1 MGMHISHAHTVQP
14 RRWTWFF
21 RTFFEINRAMV
32 HENSR
37 KTGGTETDVQ
47 HGNIKLT
54 EKRNDMEP
62 KLKKELQKILTA
74 LAIFFA
80 MMLVDKTGLCPQIF
94 AHRLPSLIAYLI
106 PYLLCGY
113 DVVRKALLGIR
124 NRQPMDESLLMFVA
138 TIGAFATGENSEAVA
153 VMAFYLV
160 GEWFQKYALGKSRK
174 NIASLMDIVPEEAN
188 VERADGSIETVDPD
202 DVEIGDI
209 LVIKPGEKIPVDAEV
224 LSGESMVNTAALTGE
239 SVPRSVHPG
248 EAVIS
253 GCINGEGLLRVRAT
267 KAFEDSTVSKILELV
282 ENASEKKSKTENFIT
297 RFARV
302 YTPIVVYSAIALAI
316 IPSILTRDPATWIYR
331 ACTFLVVSCPCAL
344 VISVPLA
351 FFGGIGAASSNGVLV
366 KGSNYLELLSHLHTV
381 VSDKTGTLTEGNFQ
395 VSEVLPAPGVEKAE
409 LLRMAALAEGMST
422 HPIAK
427 SIRDAY
433 VATVSVMGGSEASS
447 TAAVADGSETL
458 AVTPSSS
465 VTDSKTGTA
474 ATVSATGASLV
485 TDTVNVSGQ
494 GLIATLPG
502 RRIFVGN
509 AKLMQAYGIDFTE
522 ATNAAATVSYVAVE
536 EDRRSAD
543 ASAAAAVAGNLTGSD
558 GADGG
563 SIGTGKEKG
572 SIRFLGA
579 ILIRDQLKPEAKDA
593 IAEMKREGVQSVVM
607 LTGDRKAVGEA
618 VGQELGLDYVYTDL
632 LPQEKVEKVEALLT
646 ELDRHGRQQDRAELA
661 FIGDGINDAPVL
673 ARADVGIAMGSMG
686 SDAAIEAADVVIMD
700 DDLTR
705 IPIVIRIAR
714 RTVAI
719 STQNIVF
726 ALFVKILILI
736 LTAFGLTNMWIAVFG
751 DVGVAV
757 LCILNSMRLLTIK
770 RTI

>member
-1 MGMHISHAHTVQP
+1 M
-14 RRWTWFF
+14 
-21 RTFFEINRAMV
+21 
-32 HENSR
+32 
-37 KTGGTETDVQ
+37 
-47 HGNIKLT
+47 
-54 EKRNDMEP
+54 
-62 KLKKELQKILTA
+62 
-74 LAIFFA
+74 
-80 MMLVDKTGLCPQIF
+80 
-94 AHRLPSLIAYLI
+94 
-106 PYLLCGY
+106 
-113 DVVRKALLGIR
+113 
-124 NRQPMDESLLMFVA
+124 
-138 TIGAFATGENSEAVA
+138 
-153 VMAFYLV
+153 
-160 GEWFQKYALGKSRK
+160 
-174 NIASLMDIVPEEAN
+174 
-188 VERADGSIETVDPD
+188 
-202 DVEIGDI
+202 
-209 LVIKPGEKIPVDAEV
+209 IKPGEKIPVDAEV

-248 EAVIS
+248 EDVIS

-395 VSEVLPAPGVEKAE
+395 VSEVLPAPGIEKAE

-433 VATVSVMGGSEASS
+433 AAEVPGTEIN
-447 TAAVADGSETL
+447 TA
-458 AVTPSSS
+458 
-465 VTDSKTGTA
+465 
-474 ATVSATGASLV
+474 LV

-543 ASAAAAVAGNLTGSD
+543 ASAAAA
-558 GADGG
+558 
-563 SIGTGKEKG
+563 
-572 SIRFLGA
+572 
-579 ILIRDQLKPEAKDA
+579 
-593 IAEMKREGVQSVVM
+593 
-607 LTGDRKAVGEA
+607 
-618 VGQELGLDYVYTDL
+618 
-632 LPQEKVEKVEALLT
+632 
-646 ELDRHGRQQDRAELA
+646 
-661 FIGDGINDAPVL
+661 
-673 ARADVGIAMGSMG
+673 
-686 SDAAIEAADVVIMD
+686 AA
-700 DDLTR
+700 
-705 IPIVIRIAR
+705 
-714 RTVAI
+714 
-719 STQNIVF
+719 
-726 ALFVKILILI
+726 
-736 LTAFGLTNMWIAVFG
+736 
-751 DVGVAV
+751 
-757 LCILNSMRLLTIK
+757 
-770 RTI
+770 

>member
-1 MGMHISHAHTVQP
+1 
-14 RRWTWFF
+14 
-21 RTFFEINRAMV
+21 
-32 HENSR
+32 
-37 KTGGTETDVQ
+37 
-47 HGNIKLT
+47 
-54 EKRNDMEP
+54 MEP

-80 MMLVDKTGLCPQIF
+80 MMVVDKTGLCPLIF

-239 SVPRSVHPG
+239 SVPRSVHAG

-433 VATVSVMGGSEASS
+433 AAEVSGTEIN
-447 TAAVADGSETL
+447 TA
-458 AVTPSSS
+458 
-465 VTDSKTGTA
+465 
-474 ATVSATGASLV
+474 LV

-536 EDRRSAD
+536 EDRQSAD

-593 IAEMKREGVQSVVM
+593 IAEMKREGVQNVVM

-618 VGQELGLDYVYTDL
+618 VGKELGLDHVYTDL
-632 LPQEKVEKVEALLT
+632 LPLDKVEKVEALLT

-661 FIGDGINDAPVL
+661 FVGDGINDAPVL

-686 SDAAIEAADVVIMD
+686 SDAAIEAADIVIMD
-700 DDLTR
+700 DDLAR

-726 ALFVKILILI
+726 ALFVKILILV

>member
-1 MGMHISHAHTVQP
+1 
-14 RRWTWFF
+14 
-21 RTFFEINRAMV
+21 
-32 HENSR
+32 
-37 KTGGTETDVQ
+37 
-47 HGNIKLT
+47 
-54 EKRNDMEP
+54 MEP

-80 MMLVDKTGLCPQIF
+80 MMVVDKTGLCPLIF

-395 VSEVLPAPGVEKAE
+395 VSEVLPASGVEKAE

-433 VATVSVMGGSEASS
+433 AAEVPGTEIN
-447 TAAVADGSETL
+447 TA
-458 AVTPSSS
+458 
-465 VTDSKTGTA
+465 
-474 ATVSATGASLV
+474 LV

-522 ATNAAATVSYVAVE
+522 AANAAATVSYVAVE

-726 ALFVKILILI
+726 ALFVKILILV

>member
-1 MGMHISHAHTVQP
+1 
-14 RRWTWFF
+14 
-21 RTFFEINRAMV
+21 
-32 HENSR
+32 
-37 KTGGTETDVQ
+37 
-47 HGNIKLT
+47 
-54 EKRNDMEP
+54 MEP

-80 MMLVDKTGLCPQIF
+80 MMVVDKTGLCPLIF

-113 DVVRKALLGIR
+113 DVVRKALLGIK
-124 NRQPMDESLLMFVA
+124 NRQPMDEALLMFVA

-209 LVIKPGEKIPVDAEV
+209 LVIRPGEKIPVDAEV

-395 VSEVLPAPGVEKAE
+395 VSEVLPAAGVEKTE
-409 LLRMAALAEGMST
+409 LLHMAALAEGMST

-433 VATVSVMGGSEASS
+433 TAEAAN
-447 TAAVADGSETL
+447 TEINT
-458 AVTPSSS
+458 
-465 VTDSKTGTA
+465 
-474 ATVSATGASLV
+474 SLV

-502 RRIFVGN
+502 HRIFVGN

-522 ATNAAATVSYVAVE
+522 ETNAAATVSYVAVE
-536 EDRRSAD
+536 ENSSLPAD
-543 ASAAAAVAGNLTGSD
+543 TSSAAGQPAGSD
-558 GADGG
+558 GAAVG
-563 SIGTGKEKG
+563 SIGAGKEKG
-572 SIRFLGA
+572 GIRYLGA

-593 IAEMKREGVQSVVM
+593 IAEMKREGVQNVVM

-632 LPQEKVEKVEALLT
+632 LPQEKVEKVEVLLT
-646 ELDRHGRQQDRAELA
+646 ELDHHGRQQDRAELA

-686 SDAAIEAADVVIMD
+686 SDAAIEAADIVIMD
-700 DDLTR
+700 DDLAR

-726 ALFVKILILI
+726 ALFVKILILV

>member
-1 MGMHISHAHTVQP
+1 
-14 RRWTWFF
+14 
-21 RTFFEINRAMV
+21 
-32 HENSR
+32 
-37 KTGGTETDVQ
+37 
-47 HGNIKLT
+47 
-54 EKRNDMEP
+54 MEP

-80 MMLVDKTGLCPQIF
+80 MMVVDKTGLCPLIF
-94 AHRLPSLIAYLI
+94 AHRLPSLFAYLI

-239 SVPRSVHPG
+239 SVPRSVHAG

-433 VATVSVMGGSEASS
+433 VAEVPGAEIN
-447 TAAVADGSETL
+447 TA
-458 AVTPSSS
+458 
-465 VTDSKTGTA
+465 
-474 ATVSATGASLV
+474 LV

-509 AKLMQAYGIDFTE
+509 AKLMQAYDIDFTE

-536 EDRRSAD
+536 EERRSAD
-543 ASAAAAVAGNLTGSD
+543 TSAAAAVGGNLTGSD

-572 SIRFLGA
+572 SIRYLGA

-618 VGQELGLDYVYTDL
+618 VGQELGLDCVYTEL

-726 ALFVKILILI
+726 ALLVKILILI

>member
-1 MGMHISHAHTVQP
+1 
-14 RRWTWFF
+14 
-21 RTFFEINRAMV
+21 
-32 HENSR
+32 
-37 KTGGTETDVQ
+37 
-47 HGNIKLT
+47 
-54 EKRNDMEP
+54 MEP

-80 MMLVDKTGLCPQIF
+80 MMLVDKTGLCQLIF

-113 DVVRKALLGIR
+113 DVVRKAILGIK
-124 NRQPMDESLLMFVA
+124 NRQPMDEALLMFVA

-209 LVIKPGEKIPVDAEV
+209 LVIRPGEKIPVDAKV

-395 VSEVLPAPGVEKAE
+395 VSEVLPAPGVEKTE

-433 VATVSVMGGSEASS
+433 AAEAAVSGTTESSATSAAASS
-447 TAAVADGSETL
+447 SSESGAETE
-458 AVTPSSS
+458 A
-465 VTDSKTGTA
+465 KTGSA
-474 ATVSATGASLV
+474 ADSASASASLV

-522 ATNAAATVSYVAVE
+522 ATNAAATVSYVA
-536 EDRRSAD
+536 ED
-543 ASAAAAVAGNLTGSD
+543 
-558 GADGG
+558 
-563 SIGTGKEKG
+563 K
-572 SIRFLGA
+572 RFLGA

-593 IAEMKREGVQSVVM
+593 IAEMKREGVQNVVM

-618 VGQELGLDYVYTDL
+618 VGQELGLDHVYTDL
-632 LPQEKVEKVEALLT
+632 LPQDKVEKVEELLA
-646 ELDRHGRQQDRAELA
+646 ELDHHGRQQDKAELA

-700 DDLTR
+700 DDLAR
-705 IPIVIRIAR
+705 IPIVIRIAC

-726 ALFVKILILI
+726 ALFVKILILV

>member
-1 MGMHISHAHTVQP
+1 
-14 RRWTWFF
+14 
-21 RTFFEINRAMV
+21 
-32 HENSR
+32 
-37 KTGGTETDVQ
+37 
-47 HGNIKLT
+47 
-54 EKRNDMEP
+54 MEP

-80 MMLVDKTGLCPQIF
+80 MMVVDKTGLCPLIF

-433 VATVSVMGGSEASS
+433 AAEVSGTEIN
-447 TAAVADGSETL
+447 TA
-458 AVTPSSS
+458 
-465 VTDSKTGTA
+465 
-474 ATVSATGASLV
+474 LV

-509 AKLMQAYGIDFTE
+509 AKLMQAYGIDFAE
-522 ATNAAATVSYVAVE
+522 AINAAATVSYVAVE
-536 EDRRSAD
+536 EDRQSAE
-543 ASAAAAVAGNLTGSD
+543 ASAVAAVAGNLTGSD

-593 IAEMKREGVQSVVM
+593 IAELVEG
-607 LTGDRKAVGEA
+607 
-618 VGQELGLDYVYTDL
+618 
-632 LPQEKVEKVEALLT
+632 
-646 ELDRHGRQQDRAELA
+646 
-661 FIGDGINDAPVL
+661 
-673 ARADVGIAMGSMG
+673 
-686 SDAAIEAADVVIMD
+686 
-700 DDLTR
+700 
-705 IPIVIRIAR
+705 
-714 RTVAI
+714 
-719 STQNIVF
+719 
-726 ALFVKILILI
+726 
-736 LTAFGLTNMWIAVFG
+736 
-751 DVGVAV
+751 
-757 LCILNSMRLLTIK
+757 
-770 RTI
+770 

>member
-1 MGMHISHAHTVQP
+1 
-14 RRWTWFF
+14 
-21 RTFFEINRAMV
+21 
-32 HENSR
+32 
-37 KTGGTETDVQ
+37 
-47 HGNIKLT
+47 
-54 EKRNDMEP
+54 MEP

-80 MMLVDKTGLCPQIF
+80 MMVVDKTGLCPLIF

-395 VSEVLPAPGVEKAE
+395 VSEVLPAPGAEKAE

-433 VATVSVMGGSEASS
+433 AAEVPGTEIN
-447 TAAVADGSETL
+447 TA
-458 AVTPSSS
+458 
-465 VTDSKTGTA
+465 
-474 ATVSATGASLV
+474 LV

-536 EDRRSAD
+536 ENRRSAD
-543 ASAAAAVAGNLTGSD
+543 ASTAAAAAGNLMGSD

-572 SIRFLGA
+572 SIRYLGA

-646 ELDRHGRQQDRAELA
+646 ELDHHGRQQDRAELA

-726 ALFVKILILI
+726 ALFVKILILV

-757 LCILNSMRLLTIK
+757 LCILNSMRLLAIK

>member
-1 MGMHISHAHTVQP
+1 
-14 RRWTWFF
+14 
-21 RTFFEINRAMV
+21 
-32 HENSR
+32 
-37 KTGGTETDVQ
+37 
-47 HGNIKLT
+47 
-54 EKRNDMEP
+54 MEP

-80 MMLVDKTGLCPQIF
+80 MMVVDKTGLCPLIF

-433 VATVSVMGGSEASS
+433 AAEVPGTEIN
-447 TAAVADGSETL
+447 TA
-458 AVTPSSS
+458 
-465 VTDSKTGTA
+465 
-474 ATVSATGASLV
+474 LV

-543 ASAAAAVAGNLTGSD
+543 ASAVAAVAGNLTGSD
-558 GADGG
+558 GAGGG

-579 ILIRDQLKPEAKDA
+579 ILIRDQLKPEAKEA

-646 ELDRHGRQQDRAELA
+646 ELDHHGRQQDRAELA

-726 ALFVKILILI
+726 ALLVKILILI

>member
-1 MGMHISHAHTVQP
+1 
-14 RRWTWFF
+14 
-21 RTFFEINRAMV
+21 
-32 HENSR
+32 
-37 KTGGTETDVQ
+37 
-47 HGNIKLT
+47 
-54 EKRNDMEP
+54 MEP

-113 DVVRKALLGIR
+113 DVVRKAILGIK

-209 LVIKPGEKIPVDAEV
+209 LVIRPGEKIPVDAEV

-248 EAVIS
+248 ETVIS

-302 YTPIVVYSAIALAI
+302 YTPIVVYAAIALAI
-316 IPSILTRDPATWIYR
+316 VPSILTRDPATWIYR

-395 VSEVLPAPGVEKAE
+395 VSEVLPAPGVEKTE

-433 VATVSVMGGSEASS
+433 AAEAATSGTTESS
-447 TAAVADGSETL
+447 ATSAVAS
-458 AVTPSSS
+458 PSSES
-465 VTDSKTGTA
+465 DAETEAKTGSA
-474 ATVSATGASLV
+474 ADSASASASLV

-494 GLIATLPG
+494 GLIATLTG

-536 EDRRSAD
+536 ENVSSSAEA
-543 ASAAAAVAGNLTGSD
+543 ASAAGNLVGSERT
-558 GADGG
+558 DGG
-563 SIGTGKEKG
+563 SIGSGKEKG
-572 SIRFLGA
+572 GIRFLGA

-593 IAEMKREGVQSVVM
+593 IAEMKREGVQNVVM

-618 VGQELGLDYVYTDL
+618 VGQELGLDHVYTDL
-632 LPQEKVEKVEALLT
+632 LPQDKVEKVEELLA
-646 ELDRHGRQQDRAELA
+646 ELDHHGRQQDKAELA

-700 DDLTR
+700 DDLAR

-726 ALFVKILILI
+726 ALFVKILILV

>member
-1 MGMHISHAHTVQP
+1 
-14 RRWTWFF
+14 
-21 RTFFEINRAMV
+21 
-32 HENSR
+32 
-37 KTGGTETDVQ
+37 
-47 HGNIKLT
+47 
-54 EKRNDMEP
+54 MEP

-74 LAIFFA
+74 LAIFFV

-106 PYLLCGY
+106 PYLLCGA

-302 YTPIVVYSAIALAI
+302 YTPIVVYAAIALAI

-381 VSDKTGTLTEGNFQ
+381 VSDKTGTLTEGNFR
-395 VSEVLPAPGVEKAE
+395 VSEVLPAPDVEKAE

-433 VATVSVMGGSEASS
+433 AAEVPGMEIN
-447 TAAVADGSETL
+447 TA
-458 AVTPSSS
+458 
-465 VTDSKTGTA
+465 
-474 ATVSATGASLV
+474 LV

-536 EDRRSAD
+536 EDRQSAE
-543 ASAAAAVAGNLTGSD
+543 ASAVAAVAGNLTGSD

-593 IAEMKREGVQSVVM
+593 IAEMKREGVQNVVM
-607 LTGDRKAVGEA
+607 LTGDRKSVGEA
-618 VGQELGLDYVYTDL
+618 VGQELGLDHVYTDL
-632 LPQEKVEKVEALLT
+632 LPQDKVEKVEELLT
-646 ELDRHGRQQDRAELA
+646 ELDRHGRQQDKAELA

-726 ALFVKILILI
+726 ALFVKILILV

>member
-1 MGMHISHAHTVQP
+1 
-14 RRWTWFF
+14 
-21 RTFFEINRAMV
+21 
-32 HENSR
+32 
-37 KTGGTETDVQ
+37 
-47 HGNIKLT
+47 
-54 EKRNDMEP
+54 MEP

-80 MMLVDKTGLCPQIF
+80 MMVVDKTGLCPLIF

-366 KGSNYLELLSHLHTV
+366 KGSNYLELLAHLHTV

-409 LLRMAALAEGMST
+409 LLRMAAFAEGMST

-433 VATVSVMGGSEASS
+433 AAEVPGTEIN
-447 TAAVADGSETL
+447 TA
-458 AVTPSSS
+458 
-465 VTDSKTGTA
+465 
-474 ATVSATGASLV
+474 LV

-536 EDRRSAD
+536 EERRSV
-543 ASAAAAVAGNLTGSD
+543 AAVAGNLTGSD

-579 ILIRDQLKPEAKDA
+579 ILIRDQLKPEARDA

-646 ELDRHGRQQDRAELA
+646 ELDHHGRQQDRAELA

-726 ALFVKILILI
+726 ALFVKILILV

>member
-1 MGMHISHAHTVQP
+1 MTGM
-14 RRWTWFF
+14 RRQ
-21 RTFFEINRAMV
+21 
-32 HENSR
+32 
-37 KTGGTETDVQ
+37 KTEAIDASVQ
-47 HGNIKLT
+47 HRDIELT
-54 EKRNDMEP
+54 EKRNVMEP

-80 MMLVDKTGLCPQIF
+80 MMLVDKTGLCPLIF

-113 DVVRKALLGIR
+113 DVVRKAIMGIK

-209 LVIKPGEKIPVDAEV
+209 LVIRPGEKIPVDAEV

-302 YTPIVVYSAIALAI
+302 YTPIVVYAAIALAI
-316 IPSILTRDPATWIYR
+316 VPSILTRDPATWIYR

-395 VSEVLPAPGVEKAE
+395 VSKVLPAPGVEKAE

-433 VATVSVMGGSEASS
+433 AEE
-447 TAAVADGSETL
+447 VADTEIN
-458 AVTPSSS
+458 
-465 VTDSKTGTA
+465 TA
-474 ATVSATGASLV
+474 LV

-494 GLIATLPG
+494 GLIATLTG

-522 ATNAAATVSYVAVE
+522 ATNAAATVSYVA
-536 EDRRSAD
+536 ED
-543 ASAAAAVAGNLTGSD
+543 
-558 GADGG
+558 
-563 SIGTGKEKG
+563 K
-572 SIRFLGA
+572 RFLGA

-593 IAEMKREGVQSVVM
+593 IAEMKREGVQNVVM

-618 VGQELGLDYVYTDL
+618 VGQELGLDHVYTDL
-632 LPQEKVEKVEALLT
+632 LPQDKVEKVEELLA
-646 ELDRHGRQQDRAELA
+646 ELDRHGRQQDKAELA

-700 DDLTR
+700 DDLAR
-705 IPIVIRIAR
+705 IPSVIRIAR

-726 ALFVKILILI
+726 ALFVKILILV

>member
-1 MGMHISHAHTVQP
+1 
-14 RRWTWFF
+14 
-21 RTFFEINRAMV
+21 
-32 HENSR
+32 
-37 KTGGTETDVQ
+37 
-47 HGNIKLT
+47 
-54 EKRNDMEP
+54 MEP

-80 MMLVDKTGLCPQIF
+80 MMVVDKTGLCPLIF

-433 VATVSVMGGSEASS
+433 ASEVPGTEIN
-447 TAAVADGSETL
+447 TA
-458 AVTPSSS
+458 
-465 VTDSKTGTA
+465 
-474 ATVSATGASLV
+474 LV

-536 EDRRSAD
+536 EDRQSAD
-543 ASAAAAVAGNLTGSD
+543 ASAAAAAAGNLTGSD

-572 SIRFLGA
+572 SIRYLGA

-593 IAEMKREGVQSVVM
+593 IAEMKREGVQRVVM
-607 LTGDRKAVGEA
+607 LTGDQKAVGEA

-646 ELDRHGRQQDRAELA
+646 ELDHHGRQQDRAELA

-726 ALFVKILILI
+726 ALFVKILILV

-757 LCILNSMRLLTIK
+757 LCILNSMRLLAIK

>member
-1 MGMHISHAHTVQP
+1 
-14 RRWTWFF
+14 
-21 RTFFEINRAMV
+21 
-32 HENSR
+32 
-37 KTGGTETDVQ
+37 
-47 HGNIKLT
+47 
-54 EKRNDMEP
+54 MEP

-80 MMLVDKTGLCPQIF
+80 MMVVDKTGLCPLIF
-94 AHRLPSLIAYLI
+94 AHRLPSLFAYLI

-239 SVPRSVHPG
+239 SVPRSVHAG

-433 VATVSVMGGSEASS
+433 AAEVPGAEIN
-447 TAAVADGSETL
+447 TA
-458 AVTPSSS
+458 
-465 VTDSKTGTA
+465 
-474 ATVSATGASLV
+474 LV

-536 EDRRSAD
+536 EDRQSAD
-543 ASAAAAVAGNLTGSD
+543 ASAVAAVAGNLTGSD

-579 ILIRDQLKPEAKDA
+579 ILIRDQLKPEARDA

-618 VGQELGLDYVYTDL
+618 VGQELGLDCVYTDL

-686 SDAAIEAADVVIMD
+686 SDAAIEAADIVIMD
-700 DDLTR
+700 DDLAR

-719 STQNIVF
+719 STQNIAF
-726 ALFVKILILI
+726 ALFVKILILV

>member
-1 MGMHISHAHTVQP
+1 
-14 RRWTWFF
+14 
-21 RTFFEINRAMV
+21 
-32 HENSR
+32 
-37 KTGGTETDVQ
+37 
-47 HGNIKLT
+47 
-54 EKRNDMEP
+54 MEP

-74 LAIFFA
+74 LAIFFV
-80 MMLVDKTGLCPQIF
+80 MMLVDKTGLCPLIF

-113 DVVRKALLGIR
+113 DVVRKALLGIK
-124 NRQPMDESLLMFVA
+124 NRQPMDEALLMFVA

-209 LVIKPGEKIPVDAEV
+209 LVIRPGEKIPVDAEV

-395 VSEVLPAPGVEKAE
+395 VSEVLPAAGVEKTE
-409 LLRMAALAEGMST
+409 LLHMAALAEGMST

-433 VATVSVMGGSEASS
+433 TAEAAN
-447 TAAVADGSETL
+447 TEINT
-458 AVTPSSS
+458 
-465 VTDSKTGTA
+465 
-474 ATVSATGASLV
+474 SLV

-502 RRIFVGN
+502 HRIFVGN

-522 ATNAAATVSYVAVE
+522 ETNAAATVSYVAVE
-536 EDRRSAD
+536 ENSSLPAD
-543 ASAAAAVAGNLTGSD
+543 TSSAAGQPAGSD
-558 GADGG
+558 GAAVG
-563 SIGTGKEKG
+563 SIGAGKEKG
-572 SIRFLGA
+572 GIRYLGA

-593 IAEMKREGVQSVVM
+593 IAEMKREGVQNVVM

-632 LPQEKVEKVEALLT
+632 LPQEKVEKVEVLLT
-646 ELDRHGRQQDRAELA
+646 ELDHHGRQQDRAELA

-726 ALFVKILILI
+726 ALFVKILILV

>member
-1 MGMHISHAHTVQP
+1 
-14 RRWTWFF
+14 
-21 RTFFEINRAMV
+21 
-32 HENSR
+32 
-37 KTGGTETDVQ
+37 
-47 HGNIKLT
+47 
-54 EKRNDMEP
+54 MEP

-80 MMLVDKTGLCPQIF
+80 MMVVDKTGLCPLIF

-113 DVVRKALLGIR
+113 DVVRKALLGIK
-124 NRQPMDESLLMFVA
+124 NRQPMDEALLMFVA

-202 DVEIGDI
+202 DVENGDI
-209 LVIKPGEKIPVDAEV
+209 LVIRPGEKIPVDAEV

-395 VSEVLPAPGVEKAE
+395 VSEVLPAAGVEKTE
-409 LLRMAALAEGMST
+409 LLHMAALAEGMST

-433 VATVSVMGGSEASS
+433 AAEAANTEIN
-447 TAAVADGSETL
+447 TA
-458 AVTPSSS
+458 
-465 VTDSKTGTA
+465 
-474 ATVSATGASLV
+474 LV

-509 AKLMQAYGIDFTE
+509 AKLMQAYSIDFTE
-522 ATNAAATVSYVAVE
+522 EINAAATVSYVAVE
-536 EDRRSAD
+536 ENSSLPAD
-543 ASAAAAVAGNLTGSD
+543 TSSAAGQPAGSD
-558 GADGG
+558 GAAVG
-563 SIGTGKEKG
+563 SIGAGKEKG
-572 SIRFLGA
+572 GIRYLGA

-593 IAEMKREGVQSVVM
+593 IAEMKREGVQNVVM

-632 LPQEKVEKVEALLT
+632 LPQEKVEKVEVLLT
-646 ELDRHGRQQDRAELA
+646 ELDHHGRQQDRAELA

-686 SDAAIEAADVVIMD
+686 SDAAIEAADIVIMD
-700 DDLTR
+700 DDLAR

-726 ALFVKILILI
+726 ALFVKILILV

>member
-1 MGMHISHAHTVQP
+1 
-14 RRWTWFF
+14 
-21 RTFFEINRAMV
+21 
-32 HENSR
+32 
-37 KTGGTETDVQ
+37 
-47 HGNIKLT
+47 
-54 EKRNDMEP
+54 MEP

-80 MMLVDKTGLCPQIF
+80 MMLVDKTGLCPLIF

-113 DVVRKALLGIR
+113 DVVRKAILGIK

-209 LVIKPGEKIPVDAEV
+209 LVIRPGEKIPVDAEV

-253 GCINGEGLLRVRAT
+253 GCINGEGLLRVKAT

-316 IPSILTRDPATWIYR
+316 IPSILTRDPMTWIYR

-351 FFGGIGAASSNGVLV
+351 FFGGIGAASSNGVLI
-366 KGSNYLELLSHLHTV
+366 KGSNYLELLAHLHTV

-395 VSEVLPAPGVEKAE
+395 VSEVLPSPGVEKAE

-433 VATVSVMGGSEASS
+433 AAEAAVSGTTESSATSAAASS
-447 TAAVADGSETL
+447 SSESGAETE
-458 AVTPSSS
+458 A
-465 VTDSKTGTA
+465 KTGSA
-474 ATVSATGASLV
+474 ADSASASASLV

-494 GLIATLPG
+494 GLIATLTG

-522 ATNAAATVSYVAVE
+522 ATNAAATVSYVA
-536 EDRRSAD
+536 EDKRY
-543 ASAAAAVAGNLTGSD
+543 
-558 GADGG
+558 
-563 SIGTGKEKG
+563 
-572 SIRFLGA
+572 LGA

-593 IAEMKREGVQSVVM
+593 IAEMKREGVQNVVM

-618 VGQELGLDYVYTDL
+618 VGQELGLDHVYTDL
-632 LPQEKVEKVEALLT
+632 LPQDKVEKVEELLA
-646 ELDRHGRQQDRAELA
+646 ELDRHGRQQDKAELA

-700 DDLTR
+700 DDLAR

-726 ALFVKILILI
+726 ALFVKILILV

>member
-1 MGMHISHAHTVQP
+1 
-14 RRWTWFF
+14 
-21 RTFFEINRAMV
+21 
-32 HENSR
+32 
-37 KTGGTETDVQ
+37 
-47 HGNIKLT
+47 
-54 EKRNDMEP
+54 MEP

-80 MMLVDKTGLCPQIF
+80 MMLVDKTGLCPLIF

-106 PYLLCGY
+106 PYLLCGC
-113 DVVRKALLGIR
+113 DVVRKALLGIK
-124 NRQPMDESLLMFVA
+124 NHQPMDESLLMFVA

-433 VATVSVMGGSEASS
+433 AAEAATSGTTESSTTSAVASS
-447 TAAVADGSETL
+447 SSETD
-458 AVTPSSS
+458 AETEA
-465 VTDSKTGTA
+465 KTGSAAADSASASTA
-474 ATVSATGASLV
+474 LV

-494 GLIATLPG
+494 GLIATLEG

-536 EDRRSAD
+536 ESDSLPAEAATA
-543 ASAAAAVAGNLTGSD
+543 ASAAGNLMGSER
-558 GADGG
+558 ADGG

-572 SIRFLGA
+572 SIRYLGA
-579 ILIRDQLKPEAKDA
+579 ILIRDQLKPEAKAA

-646 ELDRHGRQQDRAELA
+646 ELDHHGRQQDKAELA
-661 FIGDGINDAPVL
+661 FVGDGINDAPVL

-726 ALFVKILILI
+726 ALFVKILILV

>member
-1 MGMHISHAHTVQP
+1 
-14 RRWTWFF
+14 
-21 RTFFEINRAMV
+21 
-32 HENSR
+32 
-37 KTGGTETDVQ
+37 
-47 HGNIKLT
+47 
-54 EKRNDMEP
+54 MEP

-433 VATVSVMGGSEASS
+433 AAEVPGTEIN
-447 TAAVADGSETL
+447 TA
-458 AVTPSSS
+458 
-465 VTDSKTGTA
+465 
-474 ATVSATGASLV
+474 LV

-536 EDRRSAD
+536 EDRQSAD

-579 ILIRDQLKPEAKDA
+579 ILIRDQLKPEAKAA

-618 VGQELGLDYVYTDL
+618 VGQELGLDCVYTDL

-726 ALFVKILILI
+726 ALLVKILILV

>member
-1 MGMHISHAHTVQP
+1 
-14 RRWTWFF
+14 
-21 RTFFEINRAMV
+21 
-32 HENSR
+32 
-37 KTGGTETDVQ
+37 
-47 HGNIKLT
+47 
-54 EKRNDMEP
+54 MEP

-80 MMLVDKTGLCPQIF
+80 MMVVDKTGLCPLIF

-106 PYLLCGY
+106 PYLLCGC
-113 DVVRKALLGIR
+113 DVVRKALLGIK
-124 NRQPMDESLLMFVA
+124 NHQPMDESLLMFVA

-433 VATVSVMGGSEASS
+433 AAEVPGTEIN
-447 TAAVADGSETL
+447 TA
-458 AVTPSSS
+458 
-465 VTDSKTGTA
+465 
-474 ATVSATGASLV
+474 LV
-485 TDTVNVSGQ
+485 TDTINVSGQ

-572 SIRFLGA
+572 SIRYLGA
-579 ILIRDQLKPEAKDA
+579 ILIRDQLKPEAKAA

-726 ALFVKILILI
+726 ALFVKILILV

>member
-1 MGMHISHAHTVQP
+1 
-14 RRWTWFF
+14 
-21 RTFFEINRAMV
+21 
-32 HENSR
+32 
-37 KTGGTETDVQ
+37 
-47 HGNIKLT
+47 
-54 EKRNDMEP
+54 MEP

-74 LAIFFA
+74 LAIFLA
-80 MMLVDKTGLCPQIF
+80 MMLVDKTGLCPLIF

-113 DVVRKALLGIR
+113 DVVRKALLGIK

-209 LVIKPGEKIPVDAEV
+209 LVIRPGEKIPVDAEV

-253 GCINGEGLLRVRAT
+253 GCINGEGLLRVKAT

-302 YTPIVVYSAIALAI
+302 YTPIVVYAAIALAI
-316 IPSILTRDPATWIYR
+316 VPSILTRDPATWIYR

-395 VSEVLPAPGVEKAE
+395 VSKVLPAPGVEKAE

-433 VATVSVMGGSEASS
+433 AEE
-447 TAAVADGSETL
+447 VADTEIN
-458 AVTPSSS
+458 
-465 VTDSKTGTA
+465 TA
-474 ATVSATGASLV
+474 LV

-494 GLIATLPG
+494 GLIATLTG

-522 ATNAAATVSYVAVE
+522 ATNAAATVSYVA
-536 EDRRSAD
+536 ED
-543 ASAAAAVAGNLTGSD
+543 
-558 GADGG
+558 
-563 SIGTGKEKG
+563 K
-572 SIRFLGA
+572 RFLGA

-593 IAEMKREGVQSVVM
+593 IAEMKREGVQNVVM

-618 VGQELGLDYVYTDL
+618 VGQELGLDHVYTDL
-632 LPQEKVEKVEALLT
+632 LPQDKVEKVEELLA
-646 ELDRHGRQQDRAELA
+646 ELDRHGRQQDKAELA

-700 DDLTR
+700 DDLAR
-705 IPIVIRIAR
+705 IPSVIRIAR

-726 ALFVKILILI
+726 ALFVKILILV

>member
-1 MGMHISHAHTVQP
+1 
-14 RRWTWFF
+14 
-21 RTFFEINRAMV
+21 
-32 HENSR
+32 
-37 KTGGTETDVQ
+37 
-47 HGNIKLT
+47 
-54 EKRNDMEP
+54 MEP

-80 MMLVDKTGLCPQIF
+80 MMLVDKTGLCPLIF

-395 VSEVLPAPGVEKAE
+395 VSEVLPAPGVEKTE

-433 VATVSVMGGSEASS
+433 AAEVPGTEIN
-447 TAAVADGSETL
+447 TA
-458 AVTPSSS
+458 
-465 VTDSKTGTA
+465 
-474 ATVSATGASLV
+474 LV

-543 ASAAAAVAGNLTGSD
+543 ASTAAAAAGNLMGSD

-572 SIRFLGA
+572 SIRYLGA

-646 ELDRHGRQQDRAELA
+646 ELDHHGRQQDRAELA

-726 ALFVKILILI
+726 ALFVKILILV

-757 LCILNSMRLLTIK
+757 LCILNSMRLLAIK

>member
-1 MGMHISHAHTVQP
+1 
-14 RRWTWFF
+14 
-21 RTFFEINRAMV
+21 
-32 HENSR
+32 
-37 KTGGTETDVQ
+37 
-47 HGNIKLT
+47 
-54 EKRNDMEP
+54 MEP
-62 KLKKELQKILTA
+62 KLKKELQKILIAIA
-74 LAIFFA
+74 LFFA
-80 MMLVDKTGLCPQIF
+80 MMFVDKRGLCPQIF
-94 AHRLPSLIAYLI
+94 EHRLWSFIVYLI

-113 DVVRKALLGIR
+113 DVVRKALLGIK
-124 NRQPMDESLLMFVA
+124 NRQPMDECLLMVVA

-202 DVEIGDI
+202 DVEVGDV
-209 LVIKPGEKIPVDAEV
+209 LVIKPGEKIPVDGEV

-253 GCINGEGLLRVRAT
+253 GCINGDGLLRVRAT

-297 RFARV
+297 RFARI

-316 IPSILTRDPATWIYR
+316 LPSILTRDPATWIYR

-366 KGSNYLELLSHLHTV
+366 KGSNYLELLAHLHTV
-381 VSDKTGTLTEGNFQ
+381 VSDKTGTLTEGKFA
-395 VSEVLPAPGVEKAE
+395 VSEVLPADGVAKSE
-409 LLRMAALAEGMST
+409 LLHMAAIAEGMST

-433 VATVSVMGGSEASS
+433 AESAAADRTAAAAEGRAASGEASADTES
-447 TAAVADGSETL
+447 TGMSAA
-458 AVTPSSS
+458 
-465 VTDSKTGTA
+465 
-474 ATVSATGASLV
+474 ASMKNAEQRTELV

-494 GLIATLPG
+494 GLIATLKD
-502 RRIFVGN
+502 RRILVGN
-509 AKLMQAYGIDFTE
+509 AKLMEAYGIDFSE
-522 ATNAAATVSYVAVE
+522 VCDEAATVSYVAME
-536 EDRRSAD
+536 ESKGADTTAEAD
-543 ASAAAAVAGNLTGSD
+543 ASTRGSEK
-558 GADGG
+558 GADGK
-563 SIGTGKEKG
+563 SDDHL
-572 SIRFLGA
+572 RYLGA
-579 ILIRDQLKPEAKDA
+579 ILIRDQVKPEAKKA
-593 IAEMKREGVQSVVM
+593 IAEMKREGVKDIVM

-618 VGQELGLDYVYTDL
+618 VGQELGLDHVYTDL
-632 LPQEKVEKVEALLT
+632 LPQDKVEKVEELIQLL
-646 ELDRHGRQQDRAELA
+646 EAQGRQKDQAELA

-726 ALFVKILILI
+726 ALFVKILILV
-736 LTAFGLTNMWIAVFG
+736 LSALGLANMWIAVFG

-757 LCILNSMRLLTIK
+757 LCILNSMRLLGIK

>member
-1 MGMHISHAHTVQP
+1 
-14 RRWTWFF
+14 
-21 RTFFEINRAMV
+21 
-32 HENSR
+32 
-37 KTGGTETDVQ
+37 
-47 HGNIKLT
+47 
-54 EKRNDMEP
+54 MEP

-80 MMLVDKTGLCPQIF
+80 MMVVDKTGLCPLIV

-239 SVPRSVHPG
+239 SVPRRVHPG

-297 RFARV
+297 RVARV

-433 VATVSVMGGSEASS
+433 AAEVPGTEIN
-447 TAAVADGSETL
+447 TALG
-458 AVTPSSS
+458 
-465 VTDSKTGTA
+465 
-474 ATVSATGASLV
+474 

-543 ASAAAAVAGNLTGSD
+543 ASAAAAAAGNLMGSD

-579 ILIRDQLKPEAKDA
+579 ILIRDQLKPEAKAA
-593 IAEMKREGVQSVVM
+593 ITEMKREGVQSVVM

-618 VGQELGLDYVYTDL
+618 VGQELGLDCVYTDL

-719 STQNIVF
+719 STQNIGF
-726 ALFVKILILI
+726 ALLVKILILV
-736 LTAFGLTNMWIAVFG
+736 LPAFGLTNMWIAVFG

>member
-1 MGMHISHAHTVQP
+1 
-14 RRWTWFF
+14 
-21 RTFFEINRAMV
+21 
-32 HENSR
+32 
-37 KTGGTETDVQ
+37 
-47 HGNIKLT
+47 
-54 EKRNDMEP
+54 MEP

-80 MMLVDKTGLCPQIF
+80 MMLVDKTGLCPLIF

-113 DVVRKALLGIR
+113 DVVRKAILGIK

-209 LVIKPGEKIPVDAEV
+209 LVIRPGEKIPVDAEV

-433 VATVSVMGGSEASS
+433 AAEVATSGTTESSTTSAVASS
-447 TAAVADGSETL
+447 SSETD
-458 AVTPSSS
+458 AETEA
-465 VTDSKTGTA
+465 KTGSAAADSASASTA
-474 ATVSATGASLV
+474 LV

-494 GLIATLPG
+494 GLIATLEG

-536 EDRRSAD
+536 ESDSLPAEAATA
-543 ASAAAAVAGNLTGSD
+543 ASAAGNLMGSERT
-558 GADGG
+558 DGG
-563 SIGTGKEKG
+563 SIGTGKENG
-572 SIRFLGA
+572 GIRFLGA

-593 IAEMKREGVQSVVM
+593 IAEMKREGVQNVVM

-618 VGQELGLDYVYTDL
+618 VGQELGLDHVYTDL
-632 LPQEKVEKVEALLT
+632 LPQDKVEKVEELLA
-646 ELDRHGRQQDRAELA
+646 ELDHHGRQQDKAELA

-700 DDLTR
+700 DDLAR

-726 ALFVKILILI
+726 ALFVKILILV

>member
-1 MGMHISHAHTVQP
+1 
-14 RRWTWFF
+14 
-21 RTFFEINRAMV
+21 
-32 HENSR
+32 
-37 KTGGTETDVQ
+37 
-47 HGNIKLT
+47 
-54 EKRNDMEP
+54 MEP

-80 MMLVDKTGLCPQIF
+80 MMVVDKTGLCPLIF

-113 DVVRKALLGIR
+113 DVVRKALLGIK
-124 NRQPMDESLLMFVA
+124 NRQPMDEALLMFVA

-209 LVIKPGEKIPVDAEV
+209 LVIRPGEKIPVDAEV

-395 VSEVLPAPGVEKAE
+395 VSEVLPAAGVEKTE
-409 LLRMAALAEGMST
+409 LLHMAALAEGMST

-433 VATVSVMGGSEASS
+433 TAEAAN
-447 TAAVADGSETL
+447 TEINT
-458 AVTPSSS
+458 
-465 VTDSKTGTA
+465 
-474 ATVSATGASLV
+474 SLV

-502 RRIFVGN
+502 HRIFVGN

-522 ATNAAATVSYVAVE
+522 ETNAAATVSYVAVE
-536 EDRRSAD
+536 ENSSLPAD
-543 ASAAAAVAGNLTGSD
+543 TSSAAGQPAGSD
-558 GADGG
+558 GAAVG
-563 SIGTGKEKG
+563 SIGAGKEKG

-593 IAEMKREGVQSVVM
+593 IAEMKREGVQNVVM

-646 ELDRHGRQQDRAELA
+646 ELDHHGRQQDRAELA

-686 SDAAIEAADVVIMD
+686 SDAAIEAADIVIMD
-700 DDLTR
+700 DDLAR

-726 ALFVKILILI
+726 ALFVKILILV

>member
-1 MGMHISHAHTVQP
+1 
-14 RRWTWFF
+14 
-21 RTFFEINRAMV
+21 
-32 HENSR
+32 
-37 KTGGTETDVQ
+37 
-47 HGNIKLT
+47 
-54 EKRNDMEP
+54 MEP

-80 MMLVDKTGLCPQIF
+80 MMVVDKTGLCPLIF

-433 VATVSVMGGSEASS
+433 AAEVPGTEIN
-447 TAAVADGSETL
+447 TA
-458 AVTPSSS
+458 
-465 VTDSKTGTA
+465 
-474 ATVSATGASLV
+474 LV

-494 GLIATLPG
+494 GLIATLTG

-536 EDRRSAD
+536 EDRQSAD
-543 ASAAAAVAGNLTGSD
+543 ASAAASAAGNLMGSERT
-558 GADGG
+558 DGG

-572 SIRFLGA
+572 GIRFLGA

-593 IAEMKREGVQSVVM
+593 IAEMKREGVQNVVM

-618 VGQELGLDYVYTDL
+618 VGQELGLDHVYTDL
-632 LPQEKVEKVEALLT
+632 LPQDKVEKVEALLS
-646 ELDRHGRQQDRAELA
+646 ELDRHGRQQDKAELA

-700 DDLTR
+700 DDLAR

-726 ALFVKILILI
+726 ALFVKILILV

-757 LCILNSMRLLTIK
+757 LCILNSMRLLAIK

>member
-1 MGMHISHAHTVQP
+1 
-14 RRWTWFF
+14 
-21 RTFFEINRAMV
+21 
-32 HENSR
+32 
-37 KTGGTETDVQ
+37 
-47 HGNIKLT
+47 
-54 EKRNDMEP
+54 MEP

-80 MMLVDKTGLCPQIF
+80 MMVVDKTGLCPLIF
-94 AHRLPSLIAYLI
+94 AHRLPSLFAYLI

-316 IPSILTRDPATWIYR
+316 IPSIFTRDPATWIYR

-433 VATVSVMGGSEASS
+433 AAEVPGAEIN
-447 TAAVADGSETL
+447 TA
-458 AVTPSSS
+458 
-465 VTDSKTGTA
+465 
-474 ATVSATGASLV
+474 LV

-509 AKLMQAYGIDFTE
+509 AKLMQAYDIDFTE

-536 EDRRSAD
+536 EDRQSAD
-543 ASAAAAVAGNLTGSD
+543 ASAAAAVGGNLTGSD

-579 ILIRDQLKPEAKDA
+579 ILIRDQLKPEAKEA

-618 VGQELGLDYVYTDL
+618 VGQELGLDCVYTEL

-719 STQNIVF
+719 STQNIAF
-726 ALFVKILILI
+726 ALFVKILILV

>member
-1 MGMHISHAHTVQP
+1 
-14 RRWTWFF
+14 
-21 RTFFEINRAMV
+21 
-32 HENSR
+32 
-37 KTGGTETDVQ
+37 
-47 HGNIKLT
+47 
-54 EKRNDMEP
+54 MEP

-74 LAIFFA
+74 LAIFFV

-106 PYLLCGY
+106 PYLLCGA

-302 YTPIVVYSAIALAI
+302 YTPIVVYAAIALAI

-381 VSDKTGTLTEGNFQ
+381 VSDKTGTLTEGNFR
-395 VSEVLPAPGVEKAE
+395 VSEVLPAPDVEKAE

-433 VATVSVMGGSEASS
+433 AAEAAGTEIN
-447 TAAVADGSETL
+447 TA
-458 AVTPSSS
+458 
-465 VTDSKTGTA
+465 
-474 ATVSATGASLV
+474 LV

-509 AKLMQAYGIDFTE
+509 AKLMQAYGIDFAE
-522 ATNAAATVSYVAVE
+522 AINAAATVSYVAVE
-536 EDRRSAD
+536 EDRQSAE
-543 ASAAAAVAGNLTGSD
+543 ASAVAAVAGNLTGSD

-593 IAEMKREGVQSVVM
+593 IAEMKREGVQNVVM
-607 LTGDRKAVGEA
+607 LTGDRKSVGEA
-618 VGQELGLDYVYTDL
+618 VGQELGLDHVYTDL
-632 LPQEKVEKVEALLT
+632 LPQDKVEKVEELLT
-646 ELDRHGRQQDRAELA
+646 ELDRHGRQQDKAELA

-726 ALFVKILILI
+726 ALFVKILILV

>member
-1 MGMHISHAHTVQP
+1 
-14 RRWTWFF
+14 
-21 RTFFEINRAMV
+21 
-32 HENSR
+32 
-37 KTGGTETDVQ
+37 
-47 HGNIKLT
+47 
-54 EKRNDMEP
+54 MEP
-62 KLKKELQKILTA
+62 KLKKELKKILTA

-80 MMLVDKTGLCPQIF
+80 MMLVDKTGLCPLIF
-94 AHRLPSLIAYLI
+94 AHRFPSLIAYLI

-316 IPSILTRDPATWIYR
+316 IPSVLTRDPATWIYR

-395 VSEVLPAPGVEKAE
+395 VSEVLPASGVEKAE

-433 VATVSVMGGSEASS
+433 AAEVPDTEIN
-447 TAAVADGSETL
+447 TA
-458 AVTPSSS
+458 
-465 VTDSKTGTA
+465 
-474 ATVSATGASLV
+474 LV
-485 TDTVNVSGQ
+485 TDTFNVSGQ

-509 AKLMQAYGIDFTE
+509 VKLMQAYGIDFTE

-536 EDRRSAD
+536 EDRQSAD
-543 ASAAAAVAGNLTGSD
+543 ASAAAVVAGNLTGSD

-572 SIRFLGA
+572 SIRYLGA
-579 ILIRDQLKPEAKDA
+579 ILIRDQLKPEAKAA

-618 VGQELGLDYVYTDL
+618 VGQELGLDDVYTDL
-632 LPQEKVEKVEALLT
+632 LPQEKVEKVEELLT

-726 ALFVKILILI
+726 ALLVKILILV

-757 LCILNSMRLLTIK
+757 LCILNSMRLLAIK

>member
-1 MGMHISHAHTVQP
+1 MTGM
-14 RRWTWFF
+14 RRQ
-21 RTFFEINRAMV
+21 
-32 HENSR
+32 
-37 KTGGTETDVQ
+37 KTEAIDASVQ
-47 HGNIKLT
+47 HRDIELT
-54 EKRNDMEP
+54 EKRNVMEP

-80 MMLVDKTGLCPQIF
+80 MMLVDKTGLCPLIF

-113 DVVRKALLGIR
+113 DVVRKAIMGIK

-209 LVIKPGEKIPVDAEV
+209 LVIRPGEKIPVDAEV

-253 GCINGEGLLRVRAT
+253 GCINGEGLLRVKAT

-302 YTPIVVYSAIALAI
+302 YTPIVVYAAIALAI
-316 IPSILTRDPATWIYR
+316 VPSILTRDPATWIYR

-395 VSEVLPAPGVEKAE
+395 VSKVLPAPGVEKAE

-433 VATVSVMGGSEASS
+433 AEE
-447 TAAVADGSETL
+447 VADTEIN
-458 AVTPSSS
+458 
-465 VTDSKTGTA
+465 TA
-474 ATVSATGASLV
+474 LV

-494 GLIATLPG
+494 GLIATLTG

-522 ATNAAATVSYVAVE
+522 ATNAAATVSYVA
-536 EDRRSAD
+536 ED
-543 ASAAAAVAGNLTGSD
+543 
-558 GADGG
+558 
-563 SIGTGKEKG
+563 K
-572 SIRFLGA
+572 RFLGA

-593 IAEMKREGVQSVVM
+593 IAEMKREGVQNVVM

-618 VGQELGLDYVYTDL
+618 VGQELGLDHVYTDL
-632 LPQEKVEKVEALLT
+632 LPQDKVEKVEELLA
-646 ELDRHGRQQDRAELA
+646 ELDRHGRQQDKAELA

-700 DDLTR
+700 DDLAR
-705 IPIVIRIAR
+705 IPSVIRIAR

-726 ALFVKILILI
+726 ALFVKILILV

>member
-1 MGMHISHAHTVQP
+1 
-14 RRWTWFF
+14 
-21 RTFFEINRAMV
+21 
-32 HENSR
+32 
-37 KTGGTETDVQ
+37 
-47 HGNIKLT
+47 
-54 EKRNDMEP
+54 MEP

-80 MMLVDKTGLCPQIF
+80 MMLVDKTGLCPLIF

-113 DVVRKALLGIR
+113 DVVRKALLGIK

-209 LVIKPGEKIPVDAEV
+209 LVIRPGEKIPVDAEV

-302 YTPIVVYSAIALAI
+302 YTPIVVYAAIALAI
-316 IPSILTRDPATWIYR
+316 VPSILTRDPATWIYR

-433 VATVSVMGGSEASS
+433 AEEAAVSGTTESSATSAAASS
-447 TAAVADGSETL
+447 SSESVAETE
-458 AVTPSSS
+458 A
-465 VTDSKTGTA
+465 KTGSA
-474 ATVSATGASLV
+474 ADSASASASLV

-522 ATNAAATVSYVAVE
+522 ATNAAATVSYVA
-536 EDRRSAD
+536 EDKRY
-543 ASAAAAVAGNLTGSD
+543 
-558 GADGG
+558 
-563 SIGTGKEKG
+563 
-572 SIRFLGA
+572 LGA

-593 IAEMKREGVQSVVM
+593 IAEMKREGVQNVVM

-618 VGQELGLDYVYTDL
+618 VGQELGLDHVYTDL
-632 LPQEKVEKVEALLT
+632 LPQDKVEKVEELLA
-646 ELDRHGRQQDRAELA
+646 ELDRHGRQQDKAELA

-700 DDLTR
+700 DDLAR

-726 ALFVKILILI
+726 ALFVKILILV

>member
-1 MGMHISHAHTVQP
+1 
-14 RRWTWFF
+14 
-21 RTFFEINRAMV
+21 
-32 HENSR
+32 
-37 KTGGTETDVQ
+37 
-47 HGNIKLT
+47 
-54 EKRNDMEP
+54 MEP

-80 MMLVDKTGLCPQIF
+80 MMLVDKTGLCPLIF

-239 SVPRSVHPG
+239 SVPRSVHAG

-433 VATVSVMGGSEASS
+433 AAEVPGAEIN
-447 TAAVADGSETL
+447 TA
-458 AVTPSSS
+458 
-465 VTDSKTGTA
+465 
-474 ATVSATGASLV
+474 LV

-536 EDRRSAD
+536 EDRQSAD

-579 ILIRDQLKPEAKDA
+579 ILIRDQLKPEARDA

-686 SDAAIEAADVVIMD
+686 SDAAIEAADIVIMD
-700 DDLTR
+700 DDLAR

-719 STQNIVF
+719 STQNIAF
-726 ALFVKILILI
+726 ALFVKILILV